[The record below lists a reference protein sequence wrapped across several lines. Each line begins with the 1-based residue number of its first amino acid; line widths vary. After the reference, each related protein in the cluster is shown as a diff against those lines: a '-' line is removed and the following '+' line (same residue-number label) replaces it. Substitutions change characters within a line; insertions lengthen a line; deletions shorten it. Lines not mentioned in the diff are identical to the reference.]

1 MHLQIYVHTHTPSH
15 APVDFQDLQTTS
27 SLLSYHYHVWP
38 RQKNLMYP
46 HAQELS
52 TFLGLDVM
60 FIQNH
65 LLLFSFCL
73 KRKIYLLLKPSS
85 EDFSEL
91 RRLGGQWK
99 VIKLFQDLGDDL
111 FNVFVTS
118 KAVQFAGL
126 LSQKKTV

>member
-1 MHLQIYVHTHTPSH
+1 MAKI
-15 APVDFQDLQTTS
+15 
-27 SLLSYHYHVWP
+27 
-38 RQKNLMYP
+38 
-46 HAQELS
+46 EE
-52 TFLGLDVM
+52 LDVSPCLGA
-60 FIQNH
+60 FH
-65 LLLFSFCL
+65 FSGVRCHVYLEPLASLFFL
-73 KRKIYLLLKPSS
+73 FEEENMLLKPSS

-111 FNVFVTS
+111 FTVFVTS